1 MMNTR
6 KLIQSKKFNH
16 KAFCI
21 LYSIFFGIAW
31 FILKHGVEYTG
42 KEVMIHNLVFMT
54 LFTIIIIVILTL
66 MFTELDI
73 KNCEISTRL

>member
-1 MMNTR
+1 MMNTEE
-6 KLIQSKKFNH
+6 LIQSKKFNH

-21 LYSIFFGIAW
+21 VYSIFFGIAW

-54 LFTIIIIVILTL
+54 LFTIIIIVILTF

-73 KNCEISTRL
+73 N

>member
-1 MMNTR
+1 MNTGE
-6 KLIQSKKFNH
+6 LIQSKKFTH

-21 LYSIFFGIAW
+21 VYSIFFGIAW
-31 FILKHGVEYTG
+31 FILKYGVEYTG

-54 LFTIIIIVILTL
+54 LFTIIIIIILTF

-73 KNCEISTRL
+73 

>member
-1 MMNTR
+1 MNTGE
-6 KLIQSKKFNH
+6 LIQNKKFNH

-54 LFTIIIIVILTL
+54 LFTIIILVILTL

-73 KNCEISTRL
+73 

>member
-1 MMNTR
+1 MNTGE
-6 KLIQSKKFNH
+6 LIQSKKFNH

-31 FILKHGVEYTG
+31 FILKYGVEYTG

-54 LFTIIIIVILTL
+54 LFTIIIIIILTF
-66 MFTELDI
+66 MFTELDGEDWI
-73 KNCEISTRL
+73 HV